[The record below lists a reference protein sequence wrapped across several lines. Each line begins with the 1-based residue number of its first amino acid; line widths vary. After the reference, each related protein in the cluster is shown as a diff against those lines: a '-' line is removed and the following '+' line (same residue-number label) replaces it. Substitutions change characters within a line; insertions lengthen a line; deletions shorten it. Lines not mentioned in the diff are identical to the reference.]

1 MECNEQRMKS
11 PLVLCAGRFARSKG
25 TDIAIATMSAVL
37 DTFPELHCAL
47 IGGHDADNAFG
58 ALIANL
64 VDRHPD
70 RVATPGWLRVAELER
85 LLRRAALLLMPSR
98 YEPFGMIALEA
109 MRMGTPVL
117 GADIDSLRELL
128 RPGSGGVAVAGHHLD
143 EWVAATKDLLLD
155 GSRLRSLRAAGPL
168 FVERN
173 YNIMDQAKRL
183 LAQFQREFPHSGP
196 RPLSSLECA
205 HVA

>member
-1 MECNEQRMKS
+1 LIAE
-11 PLVLCAGRFARSKG
+11 LVL
-25 TDIAIATMSAVL
+25 
-37 DTFPELHCAL
+37 
-47 IGGHDADNAFG
+47 
-58 ALIANL
+58 
-64 VDRHPD
+64 RHPD
-70 RVATPGWLRVAELER
+70 RVATPGWLPAAELEC

-128 RPGSGGVAVAGHHLD
+128 RPGSGGVAVASHHVD

-155 GSRLRSLRAAGPL
+155 GPRLRSLRAAGPL
-168 FVERN
+168 FVDRH
-173 YNIMDQAKRL
+173 YNIADQAKRL
-183 LAQFQREFPHSGP
+183 LAQLQREFPHSGP
-196 RPLSSLECA
+196 RHLSLLECA